1 MQELL
6 KNKPF
11 VTMVLASLLNTI
23 GGELFNIVFI
33 VYAQT
38 MPFAGLAV
46 SIASMAWVAPALTAI
61 LTGYLADRTVH
72 KTRMQLVIKL
82 IQVCVYLVMAMTIGR
97 SKSLPVFL
105 LLVAMDMASSM
116 LEGYAGSLW
125 MPVLKH
131 LVLPGQLHQATSI
144 TSAAS
149 SVAAVISAGGGAV
162 LIALL
167 GNRFAV
173 FALINAATFLLA
185 GILVA
190 IGYREFT
197 RVEVASNG
205 SPADKPSGLAS
216 SLRVTLGE
224 FRSSTFLILIV
235 GFGCLVNLLGTAL
248 QPLLNL
254 GLISMPGVWWGSYG
268 TTIAVVNG
276 IYSLGLILGALLAA
290 DPLRRLPIAHLL
302 TGVMAAAAGAGVNL
316 VWLRSPVLL
325 FVPLLV
331 MNYLLGKINPRF
343 MTMLISTVAE
353 DHLAA
358 TMGIVQTVMMIGA
371 PLGQM
376 VFLTLGN
383 LVGIAITMSI
393 YASLTGLLA
402 LVIFITGLLG
412 MNAKDPTPE
421 MGRRLKSG

>member
-11 VTMVLASLLNTI
+11 VTMALASLLNTV

-72 KTRMQLVIKL
+72 KTRMQVVIKL
-82 IQVCVYLVMAMTIGR
+82 IQVCIYLVIAIMIGR
-97 SKSLPVFL
+97 SKSLPVFV

-131 LVLPGQLHQATSI
+131 LVLPSQLHQATSI
-144 TSAAS
+144 TSATS

-167 GNRFAV
+167 GNRFGV
-173 FALINAATFLLA
+173 FALINALTFLLA

-190 IGYREFT
+190 VGYQKFT
-197 RVEVASNG
+197 RAQVSVNG
-205 SPADKPSGLAS
+205 SPVGKHVGLAS
-216 SLRVTLGE
+216 SLHVILGE
-224 FRSSTFLILIV
+224 FRHSAFLVLMA
-235 GFGCLVNLLGTAL
+235 GFGCMVNLLGTAL

-254 GLISMPGVWWGSYG
+254 GLISMPEVWWGSYG
-268 TTIAVVNG
+268 TTIAAVNG
-276 IYSLGLILGALLAA
+276 ISSLGLILGALLAA
-290 DPLRRLPIAHLL
+290 DPLKRLPMAHLL
-302 TGVMAAAAGAGVNL
+302 TGVMAAAAMVGINL
-316 VWLRSPVLL
+316 VWLHIPALL
-325 FVPLLV
+325 FLPLLA

-358 TMGIVQTVMMIGA
+358 TMGVVQTVMMIGA

-376 VFLTLGN
+376 VFLALGN
-383 LVGIAITMSI
+383 LVGIPITMSI
-393 YASLTGLLA
+393 YAGLTGLLA
-402 LVIFITGLLG
+402 LTIFSVGLLG

-421 MGRRLKSG
+421 MGRRQKSG

>member
-6 KNKPF
+6 RNKPF
-11 VTMVLASLLNTI
+11 VTMVLASLFNTV

-46 SIASMAWVAPALTAI
+46 SVASMAWVAPALTAI
-61 LTGYLADRTVH
+61 PTGYLADRTVR

-82 IQVCVYLVMAMTIGR
+82 VQVCVYLVIAMAIGR
-97 SKSLPVFL
+97 SKSLLVFL

-116 LEGYAGSLW
+116 LEGYASSLW

-131 LVLPGQLHQATSI
+131 LVQPGQLHQATSI

-149 SVAAVISAGGGAV
+149 NVAAVIGAGGGAV
-162 LIALL
+162 LIAIL
-167 GNRFAV
+167 GNKFTV

-185 GILVA
+185 GLLVV
-190 IGYREFT
+190 IGHREFA
-197 RVEVASNG
+197 RVEVSDKG
-205 SPADKPSGLAS
+205 SPVGKHVGLS
-216 SLRVTLGE
+216 YSLRVTLGE
-224 FRSSTFLILIV
+224 FRSSTFLILMV

-254 GLISMPGVWWGSYG
+254 GLISMPEVWWGSYG
-268 TTIAVVNG
+268 TTIAAVNG
-276 IYSLGLILGALLAA
+276 ISSLGLILGALLAS
-290 DPLRRLPIAHLL
+290 DSLRRLPMAHLL
-302 TGVMAAAAGAGVNL
+302 TGVMDAAAMVGVNL
-316 VWLRSPVLL
+316 VWLHIPALL
-325 FVPLLV
+325 FLPLLV

-343 MTMLISTVAE
+343 MTMLISTVGE

-358 TMGIVQTVMMIGA
+358 TMGVVQTVMMIGA

-376 VFLTLGN
+376 IFLALGN
-383 LVGIAITMSI
+383 LVGIVITVSL
-393 YASLTGLLA
+393 YAGLTGLLA
-402 LVIFITGLLG
+402 LAIFFTGLLG
-412 MNAKDPTPE
+412 MNAKDPTPD
-421 MGRRLKSG
+421 MGRSQKSG

>member
-11 VTMVLASLLNTI
+11 VTMVLASLFNTV

-46 SIASMAWVAPALTAI
+46 SIASMAWVAPTLTAI

-72 KTRMQLVIKL
+72 KTRMQVVIKL
-82 IQVCVYLVMAMTIGR
+82 IQVCIYLAMAMTIGR

-105 LLVAMDMASSM
+105 LLVAMDMTSSM

-131 LVLPGQLHQATSI
+131 LVQPGQLHQATSI

-173 FALINAATFLLA
+173 FALINAVTFLLA

-190 IGYREFT
+190 VGYQKFT
-197 RVEVASNG
+197 RAEVSVNG
-205 SPADKPSGLAS
+205 SPVGKHVGLAS
-216 SLRVTLGE
+216 SLHVILGE
-224 FRSSTFLILIV
+224 FRHSAFLVLMV
-235 GFGCLVNLLGTAL
+235 GFGCMVNLLGTAL

-254 GLISMPGVWWGSYG
+254 GLISMPEVWWGSYG
-268 TTIAVVNG
+268 TTIAAVNG
-276 IYSLGLILGALLAA
+276 ISSLGLILGALLAA
-290 DPLRRLPIAHLL
+290 DPLRRLPMAHLL
-302 TGVMAAAAGAGVNL
+302 TGVMAAAAVVGVNL
-316 VWLRSPVLL
+316 VWLRIPALL
-325 FVPLLV
+325 FFSLLAL
-331 MNYLLGKINPRF
+331 NYLLGKINPRF

-358 TMGIVQTVMMIGA
+358 TMGAVQTVMMIGA

-383 LVGIAITMSI
+383 LVGIPITMSI
-393 YASLTGLLA
+393 YAGLTGLLA
-402 LVIFITGLLG
+402 LTIFSVGLLG

-421 MGRRLKSG
+421 MGRKQKSG

>member
-11 VTMVLASLLNTI
+11 VTMVLASLLNTV

-61 LTGYLADRTVH
+61 LTGYLADRTVY
-72 KTRMQLVIKL
+72 KTRMQVVIKL
-82 IQVCVYLVMAMTIGR
+82 VQVCIYLVMAIMIGR
-97 SKSLPVFL
+97 SKSLPVFV

-131 LVLPGQLHQATSI
+131 LVLPSQLHQATSI
-144 TSAAS
+144 TSATS

-173 FALINAATFLLA
+173 FALINALTFLLA

-190 IGYREFT
+190 VGYQKFT
-197 RVEVASNG
+197 RAEVSVNG
-205 SPADKPSGLAS
+205 SPVGKHVGLAS
-216 SLRVTLGE
+216 SLHVTLGE
-224 FRSSTFLILIV
+224 FRHSAFLVLMV
-235 GFGCLVNLLGTAL
+235 GFGCMVNLLGTAL

-254 GLISMPGVWWGSYG
+254 GLISMPEVWWGSYG
-268 TTIAVVNG
+268 TTIAAVNG
-276 IYSLGLILGALLAA
+276 ISSLGLILGALLAA
-290 DPLRRLPIAHLL
+290 DPLKRLPMAHLL
-302 TGVMAAAAGAGVNL
+302 TGVMAAAAVVGVNL
-316 VWLRSPVLL
+316 VWLRIPALL
-325 FVPLLV
+325 FLPLLV

-343 MTMLISTVAE
+343 MTMLISTVGE

-358 TMGIVQTVMMIGA
+358 TMGVVQTVMMIGA

-376 VFLTLGN
+376 IFLTLGN

-402 LVIFITGLLG
+402 LTILLTGLLG

-421 MGRRLKSG
+421 MGRRQKSG

>member
-11 VTMVLASLLNTI
+11 VTMVLASLLNTV

-125 MPVLKH
+125 MPILKH

-224 FRSSTFLILIV
+224 FRSSTFLILMV
-235 GFGCLVNLLGTAL
+235 GFGCLVNLLGAAL

-254 GLISMPGVWWGSYG
+254 GLISMPKVWWGSYG
-268 TTIAVVNG
+268 TTIAAVNG
-276 IYSLGLILGALLAA
+276 ISSLGLILGALLAA

-302 TGVMAAAAGAGVNL
+302 TGVMAAAAVAGVNL
-316 VWLRSPVLL
+316 VWLRSPALL

-343 MTMLISTVAE
+343 MTMLISTVGE

-358 TMGIVQTVMMIGA
+358 TMGVVQTVMMIGA

-376 VFLTLGN
+376 IFLTLGN

-393 YASLTGLLA
+393 YAGLTGFLA

-421 MGRRLKSG
+421 MGRRQKSG

>member
-11 VTMVLASLLNTI
+11 VTMVLASLLNTV

-38 MPFAGLAV
+38 MSFAGLAV

-72 KTRMQLVIKL
+72 KTRMQVVIKL
-82 IQVCVYLVMAMTIGR
+82 IQVCIYQVIAIMIGR
-97 SKSLPVFL
+97 SKSLPVFV

-131 LVLPGQLHQATSI
+131 LVLPSQLHQATSI

-173 FALINAATFLLA
+173 FALINALTFLLA

-190 IGYREFT
+190 VGYQKFT
-197 RVEVASNG
+197 RAEVSVNG
-205 SPADKPSGLAS
+205 SPVGKHVGLAS
-216 SLRVTLGE
+216 SLHVILGE
-224 FRSSTFLILIV
+224 FRHSAFLVLMV
-235 GFGCLVNLLGTAL
+235 GFGCMVNLLGTAL

-254 GLISMPGVWWGSYG
+254 GLISMPEVWWGSYG
-268 TTIAVVNG
+268 TTIAAVNG
-276 IYSLGLILGALLAA
+276 ISSLGLILGALLAA
-290 DPLRRLPIAHLL
+290 DPLKRLPMAHLL
-302 TGVMAAAAGAGVNL
+302 TGVMAAAAVVGVNL
-316 VWLRSPVLL
+316 VWLRIPALL
-325 FVPLLV
+325 FFPLLA

-358 TMGIVQTVMMIGA
+358 TMGVVQTVMMIGA

-383 LVGIAITMSI
+383 LVGIPITMSI
-393 YASLTGLLA
+393 YAGLTGLLA
-402 LVIFITGLLG
+402 LTIFSVGLLG
-412 MNAKDPTPE
+412 MNAKDPTPD
-421 MGRRLKSG
+421 MGQKQKSG

>member
-11 VTMVLASLLNTI
+11 VTMVLASLLNTV

-72 KTRMQLVIKL
+72 KTRMQVVIKL
-82 IQVCVYLVMAMTIGR
+82 IQVCIYLAMAMTIGR

-105 LLVAMDMASSM
+105 LLVAMDMTSSM

-131 LVLPGQLHQATSI
+131 LVQPGQLHQATSI

-205 SPADKPSGLAS
+205 SPPDKPSGLAS

-268 TTIAVVNG
+268 TTIAAVNG
-276 IYSLGLILGALLAA
+276 ISSLGLILGALLAA
-290 DPLRRLPIAHLL
+290 DPLRRLPMAHLL
-302 TGVMAAAAGAGVNL
+302 TGVMVAAAMVGVNL
-316 VWLRSPVLL
+316 VWLHIPALL
-325 FVPLLV
+325 FLPLLV

-343 MTMLISTVAE
+343 MAMLISTVGE

-358 TMGIVQTVMMIGA
+358 TMGVVQTVMMIGA
-371 PLGQM
+371 PMGQM

-383 LVGIAITMSI
+383 MVGIAITMSI

-402 LVIFITGLLG
+402 LVIFLTGLLG

-421 MGRRLKSG
+421 MGRKQKSG

>member
-11 VTMVLASLLNTI
+11 VTMILASLLNTV

-72 KTRMQLVIKL
+72 KTRMQVVIKL
-82 IQVCVYLVMAMTIGR
+82 IQVCIYLAMAMTIGR
-97 SKSLPVFL
+97 SKSLPVFV
-105 LLVAMDMASSM
+105 LLVAMDMTSSM

-131 LVLPGQLHQATSI
+131 LVLPSQLHQATSI
-144 TSAAS
+144 TSATS

-173 FALINAATFLLA
+173 FALINALTFLLA

-190 IGYREFT
+190 VGYQKFT
-197 RVEVASNG
+197 RAEVSVNG
-205 SPADKPSGLAS
+205 SPVGKHVGLAS
-216 SLRVTLGE
+216 SLHVILGE
-224 FRSSTFLILIV
+224 FRHSAFLVLMV
-235 GFGCLVNLLGTAL
+235 GFGCMVNLLGTAL

-254 GLISMPGVWWGSYG
+254 GLISMPKVWWGSYG
-268 TTIAVVNG
+268 TTIAAVNG
-276 IYSLGLILGALLAA
+276 ISSLGLILGALLAA
-290 DPLRRLPIAHLL
+290 DPLRRLPMAHLL
-302 TGVMAAAAGAGVNL
+302 TGVMAAAAVVGVNL
-316 VWLRSPVLL
+316 VWLRIPALL
-325 FVPLLV
+325 FIALLV

-358 TMGIVQTVMMIGA
+358 TMGVVQTVMMIGA

-376 VFLTLGN
+376 IFLTLGN
-383 LVGIAITMSI
+383 LVGIPITMSI
-393 YASLTGLLA
+393 YAGLTGLLA
-402 LVIFITGLLG
+402 LTIFSVGLLG
-412 MNAKDPTPE
+412 VNAKDPTPD
-421 MGRRLKSG
+421 MGQKQKSG

>member
-11 VTMVLASLLNTI
+11 VTMVLASLLNTV
-23 GGELFNIVFI
+23 GGELF
-33 VYAQT
+33 
-38 MPFAGLAV
+38 
-46 SIASMAWVAPALTAI
+46 SMAWVAPALTAI

-105 LLVAMDMASSM
+105 LLVTMDMASSM

-167 GNRFAV
+167 GNRFVV

-185 GILVA
+185 GTLVA

-205 SPADKPSGLAS
+205 SPADKHAGLAS

-224 FRSSTFLILIV
+224 FRSSTFLILMV

-254 GLISMPGVWWGSYG
+254 GLISMPKVWWGSYG
-268 TTIAVVNG
+268 TTIAAVNG
-276 IYSLGLILGALLAA
+276 ISSLGLILGALLAA

-302 TGVMAAAAGAGVNL
+302 TGVMAAAAVAGVNL
-316 VWLRSPVLL
+316 VWLRSPALL

-393 YASLTGLLA
+393 YAGLTGFLA

-421 MGRRLKSG
+421 MGRRQKSG

>member
-11 VTMVLASLLNTI
+11 VTMVLASLLNTV

-268 TTIAVVNG
+268 TTIAAVNG
-276 IYSLGLILGALLAA
+276 ISSLGLILGALLAA
-290 DPLRRLPIAHLL
+290 DPLRRLPMAHLL
-302 TGVMAAAAGAGVNL
+302 TGVMVAAAMVGVNL
-316 VWLRSPVLL
+316 VWLHIPALL
-325 FVPLLV
+325 FLPLLV

-343 MTMLISTVAE
+343 MAMLISTVGE

-358 TMGIVQTVMMIGA
+358 TMGVVQTVMMIGA
-371 PLGQM
+371 PMGQM

-383 LVGIAITMSI
+383 MVGIAITMSI

-402 LVIFITGLLG
+402 LVIFLTGLLG

-421 MGRRLKSG
+421 MGRKQKSG

>member
-11 VTMVLASLLNTI
+11 VTMVLASLFNTV

-46 SIASMAWVAPALTAI
+46 SIASMAWVAPTLTAI

-72 KTRMQLVIKL
+72 KTRMQVVIKL
-82 IQVCVYLVMAMTIGR
+82 IQVCIYLAMAMTIGR

-105 LLVAMDMASSM
+105 LLVAMDMTSSM

-131 LVLPGQLHQATSI
+131 LVQPGQLHQATSI

-149 SVAAVISAGGGAV
+149 NVAAVISAGGGAV
-162 LIALL
+162 LIAIL

-190 IGYREFT
+190 IGYKAFARA
-197 RVEVASNG
+197 EVTGNG
-205 SPADKPSGLAS
+205 SPVGKHVGLSS
-216 SLRVTLGE
+216 SLRMALGE
-224 FRSSTFLILIV
+224 FRSSTFLVLMV

-254 GLISMPGVWWGSYG
+254 GLISMPEVWWGSYG
-268 TTIAVVNG
+268 TTIAVING
-276 IYSLGLILGALLAA
+276 ISSLGLILGALLAA
-290 DPLRRLPIAHLL
+290 DPLRRLPMAHLL
-302 TGVMAAAAGAGVNL
+302 TGVMAAAAMVGINL
-316 VWLRSPVLL
+316 VWLRIPALL
-325 FVPLLV
+325 FLPLLV

-343 MTMLISTVAE
+343 MTMLISTVGE

-358 TMGIVQTVMMIGA
+358 TMGVVQTVMMIGA

-376 VFLTLGN
+376 IFLTLGN

-402 LVIFITGLLG
+402 LTILLTGLLG
-412 MNAKDPTPE
+412 MNARDPTPD
-421 MGRRLKSG
+421 MGRRQKSG

>member
-11 VTMVLASLLNTI
+11 VTMVLASLLNTV

-185 GILVA
+185 GILVS

-224 FRSSTFLILIV
+224 FRRSAFLVLMV

-254 GLISMPGVWWGSYG
+254 GLISMPEVWWGSYG
-268 TTIAVVNG
+268 TTIAAVNG
-276 IYSLGLILGALLAA
+276 ISALGLILGALLAA
-290 DPLRRLPIAHLL
+290 DPLRRLPMAHLL
-302 TGVMAAAAGAGVNL
+302 TGVMAAAAMVGINL
-316 VWLRSPVLL
+316 VWLHIPALL
-325 FVPLLV
+325 FLPLLV

-343 MTMLISTVAE
+343 MTMLISTVGE

-358 TMGIVQTVMMIGA
+358 TMGVVQTVMMIGA

-376 VFLTLGN
+376 IFLTLGN

-402 LVIFITGLLG
+402 LTILLTGLLG
-412 MNAKDPTPE
+412 MNAKDPTPD
-421 MGRRLKSG
+421 MGQKQKSG

>member
-11 VTMVLASLLNTI
+11 VTMVLASLFNTV

-38 MPFAGLAV
+38 MSFAGLAV
-46 SIASMAWVAPALTAI
+46 SIASMAWVAPTLTAI
-61 LTGYLADRTVH
+61 LTGYLADRTAH
-72 KTRMQLVIKL
+72 KTRMQVVIKL
-82 IQVCVYLVMAMTIGR
+82 IQVCIYLVIAIMIGR
-97 SKSLPVFL
+97 SKSLPVFV
-105 LLVAMDMASSM
+105 LLVAMDMASST

-131 LVLPGQLHQATSI
+131 LVLPSQLHQATSI

-173 FALINAATFLLA
+173 FALINALTFLLA

-190 IGYREFT
+190 VGYQKFT
-197 RVEVASNG
+197 RAEVSVNG
-205 SPADKPSGLAS
+205 SPVGKHVGLAS
-216 SLRVTLGE
+216 SLHVILGE
-224 FRSSTFLILIV
+224 FRHSAFLVLMV
-235 GFGCLVNLLGTAL
+235 GFGCMVNLLGTAL

-254 GLISMPGVWWGSYG
+254 GLISMPEVWWGSYG
-268 TTIAVVNG
+268 TTIAAVNG
-276 IYSLGLILGALLAA
+276 ISSLGLILGALLAA
-290 DPLRRLPIAHLL
+290 DPLKRLPMAHLL
-302 TGVMAAAAGAGVNL
+302 TGVMAAAAVVGVNL
-316 VWLRSPVLL
+316 VWLRIPALL
-325 FVPLLV
+325 FFPLLA

-358 TMGIVQTVMMIGA
+358 TMGVVQTVMMIGV

-383 LVGIAITMSI
+383 LVGIPITMSI
-393 YASLTGLLA
+393 YAGLTGLLA
-402 LVIFITGLLG
+402 LTIFSVGLLG
-412 MNAKDPTPE
+412 MNAMDPTPD
-421 MGRRLKSG
+421 MGQKQKSG

>member
-1 MQELL
+1 MQEFL

-11 VTMVLASLLNTI
+11 VTMALASLLNTV

-72 KTRMQLVIKL
+72 KTRMQVAIKSVQVCIYLVIA
-82 IQVCVYLVMAMTIGR
+82 IMIGR
-97 SKSLPVFL
+97 SKSLPVFV
-105 LLVAMDMASSM
+105 LLVAMDMTSSI

-131 LVLPGQLHQATSI
+131 LVLPSQLHQATSI

-173 FALINAATFLLA
+173 FALINALTFLLA

-190 IGYREFT
+190 IGYREFARAEIT
-197 RVEVASNG
+197 GNG
-205 SPADKPSGLAS
+205 SPVGKHVGLAS
-216 SLRVTLGE
+216 SLHVTLGE
-224 FRSSTFLILIV
+224 FRRSAFLVLIV
-235 GFGCLVNLLGTAL
+235 CFGCLVNLLGTAL

-254 GLISMPGVWWGSYG
+254 GLISMPEVWWGSYG
-268 TTIAVVNG
+268 TTIAAVNG
-276 IYSLGLILGALLAA
+276 VSSLGLILGALLAA
-290 DPLRRLPIAHLL
+290 DPLRRQPIAYLL
-302 TGVMAAAAGAGVNL
+302 TGVMAAAAVVGVNL
-316 VWLRSPVLL
+316 VWLRIPALL
-325 FVPLLV
+325 FFPLLA

-343 MTMLISTVAE
+343 MTMLISTVGE

-358 TMGIVQTVMMIGA
+358 TMGVVQTVMMIGA

-383 LVGIAITMSI
+383 LIGIPITMSI
-393 YASLTGLLA
+393 YAGLTGLLA
-402 LVIFITGLLG
+402 LAIFSTGLLG

-421 MGRRLKSG
+421 MGRRHKSG

>member
-11 VTMVLASLLNTI
+11 VTMVLASLLNTV

-61 LTGYLADRTVH
+61 LTGYLADRTVQ

-82 IQVCVYLVMAMTIGR
+82 VQVCVYLVIAMTIGR

-125 MPVLKH
+125 IPVLKH
-131 LVLPGQLHQATSI
+131 LVRPSQLHQATSI

-190 IGYREFT
+190 VGYQKFT
-197 RVEVASNG
+197 RAEVSVNG
-205 SPADKPSGLAS
+205 SPVGKHVGLAS
-216 SLRVTLGE
+216 SLHVILGE
-224 FRSSTFLILIV
+224 FRHSAFLVLMV
-235 GFGCLVNLLGTAL
+235 GFGCMVNLLGTAL

-254 GLISMPGVWWGSYG
+254 GLISMPEVWWGSYG
-268 TTIAVVNG
+268 TTIAAING
-276 IYSLGLILGALLAA
+276 ISSLGLILGALLAA
-290 DPLRRLPIAHLL
+290 DPLRRLPMAHLL
-302 TGVMAAAAGAGVNL
+302 TGVMAAAAMVGINL
-316 VWLRSPVLL
+316 VWLRIPALL
-325 FVPLLV
+325 FLPLLA

-358 TMGIVQTVMMIGA
+358 TMGVVQTVMMIGA

-393 YASLTGLLA
+393 YAGLTGLLA
-402 LVIFITGLLG
+402 LTILLTGLLG

-421 MGRRLKSG
+421 MGRKQKSG

>member
-1 MQELL
+1 M
-6 KNKPF
+6 
-11 VTMVLASLLNTI
+11 
-23 GGELFNIVFI
+23 
-33 VYAQT
+33 
-38 MPFAGLAV
+38 
-46 SIASMAWVAPALTAI
+46 
-61 LTGYLADRTVH
+61 
-72 KTRMQLVIKL
+72 
-82 IQVCVYLVMAMTIGR
+82 
-97 SKSLPVFL
+97 
-105 LLVAMDMASSM
+105 
-116 LEGYAGSLW
+116 
-125 MPVLKH
+125 
-131 LVLPGQLHQATSI
+131 
-144 TSAAS
+144 
-149 SVAAVISAGGGAV
+149 
-162 LIALL
+162 IALL

-343 MTMLISTVAE
+343 MTMLISRVAE

-412 MNAKDPTPE
+412 MNAKDPTPD
-421 MGRRLKSG
+421 MGQKQKSG

>member
-11 VTMVLASLLNTI
+11 VTMVLASLLNTV

-72 KTRMQLVIKL
+72 KTRMQVLIKL
-82 IQVCVYLVMAMTIGR
+82 IQVCIYLVIAIMIGR
-97 SKSLPVFL
+97 SKSLPVFV
-105 LLVAMDMASSM
+105 LLVAMDMVSSM

-131 LVLPGQLHQATSI
+131 LVLPSQLHQATSI
-144 TSAAS
+144 TSATS

-173 FALINAATFLLA
+173 FALINALTFLLA

-190 IGYREFT
+190 VGYQKFT
-197 RVEVASNG
+197 WAEVSVNG
-205 SPADKPSGLAS
+205 SPVGKHVGLAS
-216 SLRVTLGE
+216 SLHVILGE
-224 FRSSTFLILIV
+224 FRHSAFLVLMV
-235 GFGCLVNLLGTAL
+235 GFGCMVNLLGTAL

-254 GLISMPGVWWGSYG
+254 GLISMPEVWWGSYG
-268 TTIAVVNG
+268 TTIAAVNG
-276 IYSLGLILGALLAA
+276 ISSLGLILGALLAA
-290 DPLRRLPIAHLL
+290 DPLRRLPMAHLL
-302 TGVMAAAAGAGVNL
+302 TGVMAAAAVVGVNL
-316 VWLRSPVLL
+316 VWLRIPALL
-325 FVPLLV
+325 FLPLLV
-331 MNYLLGKINPRF
+331 MNYLLGKVNPRF

-353 DHLAA
+353 DHLAT
-358 TMGIVQTVMMIGA
+358 TMGVVQTVMMIGA

-383 LVGIAITMSI
+383 LVGIPITMSI
-393 YASLTGLLA
+393 YAGLTGLLA
-402 LVIFITGLLG
+402 LTIFSVGLLG
-412 MNAKDPTPE
+412 MNAKDPTTD
-421 MGRRLKSG
+421 MGQKQKSG

>member
-11 VTMVLASLLNTI
+11 VTMVLASLLNTV

-72 KTRMQLVIKL
+72 KTRMQVVIKL
-82 IQVCVYLVMAMTIGR
+82 VQVCVYLAMAMTIGR

-105 LLVAMDMASSM
+105 LLVAMDMTSSM

-131 LVLPGQLHQATSI
+131 LVQPSQLHQATSI
-144 TSAAS
+144 TSATS

-173 FALINAATFLLA
+173 FALINALTFLLA

-190 IGYREFT
+190 VGYQKFT
-197 RVEVASNG
+197 RAEVSVNG
-205 SPADKPSGLAS
+205 SPVGKHVGLAS
-216 SLRVTLGE
+216 SLHVILGE
-224 FRSSTFLILIV
+224 FRHSAFLVLMV
-235 GFGCLVNLLGTAL
+235 GFGCMVNLLGTAL

-254 GLISMPGVWWGSYG
+254 GLISMPEVWWGSYG
-268 TTIAVVNG
+268 TTIAAVNG
-276 IYSLGLILGALLAA
+276 ISSLGLILGALLAA
-290 DPLRRLPIAHLL
+290 DPLRRLPMAHLL
-302 TGVMAAAAGAGVNL
+302 TGVMAAAAVVGVNL
-316 VWLRSPVLL
+316 VWLRIPALL
-325 FVPLLV
+325 FIPLLV

-358 TMGIVQTVMMIGA
+358 TMGAVQTVMMIGA

-383 LVGIAITMSI
+383 LVGIPITMSI
-393 YASLTGLLA
+393 YAGLTGLLA
-402 LVIFITGLLG
+402 LTIFSVGLLG
-412 MNAKDPTPE
+412 MNAKNPTPD
-421 MGRRLKSG
+421 MGQKQKSG

>member
-11 VTMVLASLLNTI
+11 VTMVLASLLNTV

-72 KTRMQLVIKL
+72 KTRMQVVIKL
-82 IQVCVYLVMAMTIGR
+82 IQVCIYLVIAIMIGR
-97 SKSLPVFL
+97 SKSLPVFV

-131 LVLPGQLHQATSI
+131 LVLPSQLHQATSI
-144 TSAAS
+144 TSATS

-173 FALINAATFLLA
+173 FALINALTFLLA

-190 IGYREFT
+190 VGYQKFT
-197 RVEVASNG
+197 RAEVTGNG
-205 SPADKPSGLAS
+205 SPVGKHVGLAS
-216 SLRVTLGE
+216 SLHVILGE
-224 FRSSTFLILIV
+224 FRHSAFLVLMV
-235 GFGCLVNLLGTAL
+235 GFGCMVNLLGTAL

-254 GLISMPGVWWGSYG
+254 GLISMPEVWWGSYG
-268 TTIAVVNG
+268 TTIAAVNG
-276 IYSLGLILGALLAA
+276 ISSLGLILGALLAA
-290 DPLRRLPIAHLL
+290 DPLKRLPMAHLL
-302 TGVMAAAAGAGVNL
+302 TGVMAAAAMVGINL
-316 VWLRSPVLL
+316 VWLHIPALL
-325 FVPLLV
+325 FLPLLV

-358 TMGIVQTVMMIGA
+358 TMGVVQTVMMIGA

-393 YASLTGLLA
+393 YAGLTGLLA
-402 LVIFITGLLG
+402 LTIFSVGLLG
-412 MNAKDPTPE
+412 MNAKDPTPD
-421 MGRRLKSG
+421 MGRRQKSG

>member
-1 MQELL
+1 MHELL

-11 VTMVLASLLNTI
+11 VTMVLASLLNTV

-125 MPVLKH
+125 MPILKH

-224 FRSSTFLILIV
+224 FRSSTFLILMV
-235 GFGCLVNLLGTAL
+235 GFGCLVNLLGAAL

-254 GLISMPGVWWGSYG
+254 GLISMPKVWWGSYG
-268 TTIAVVNG
+268 TTIAAVNG
-276 IYSLGLILGALLAA
+276 ISSLGLILGALLAA

-302 TGVMAAAAGAGVNL
+302 TGVMAAAAVAGVNL
-316 VWLRSPVLL
+316 VWLRSPALL

-343 MTMLISTVAE
+343 MTMLISTVGE

-358 TMGIVQTVMMIGA
+358 TMGVVQTVMMIGA

-376 VFLTLGN
+376 IFLTLGN

-393 YASLTGLLA
+393 YAGLTGFLA

-421 MGRRLKSG
+421 MGRRQKSG

>member
-1 MQELL
+1 MHELL

-11 VTMVLASLLNTI
+11 VTMVMASLLNTV

-46 SIASMAWVAPALTAI
+46 SIASMAWVAPTLTAI
-61 LTGYLADRTVH
+61 LTGYLADRTAH
-72 KTRMQLVIKL
+72 KTRMQVVIKL
-82 IQVCVYLVMAMTIGR
+82 IQVCIYLFIAIMIGR
-97 SKSLPVFL
+97 SKSLPVFV

-131 LVLPGQLHQATSI
+131 LVLPSQLHQATSI
-144 TSAAS
+144 TSATS

-173 FALINAATFLLA
+173 FALINALTFLLA

-190 IGYREFT
+190 VGYQKFT
-197 RVEVASNG
+197 RAEVSVNG
-205 SPADKPSGLAS
+205 SPVGKHVGLAS
-216 SLRVTLGE
+216 SLHVILGE
-224 FRSSTFLILIV
+224 FRHSAFLVLMV

-254 GLISMPGVWWGSYG
+254 GLISMPEVWWGSYG
-268 TTIAVVNG
+268 TTIAAVNG
-276 IYSLGLILGALLAA
+276 ISSLGLILGALLAA
-290 DPLRRLPIAHLL
+290 DPLKRLPMAHLL
-302 TGVMAAAAGAGVNL
+302 TGVMAAAAVVGVNL
-316 VWLRSPVLL
+316 VWLHMPALL
-325 FVPLLV
+325 FLPLLV

-358 TMGIVQTVMMIGA
+358 TMGVVQTVMMIGA

-383 LVGIAITMSI
+383 LVGIPITMSI
-393 YASLTGLLA
+393 YAGLTGLLA
-402 LVIFITGLLG
+402 LTIFSVGLLG

-421 MGRRLKSG
+421 MGRKQKSG

>member
-11 VTMVLASLLNTI
+11 VTMVLASLLNTV

-224 FRSSTFLILIV
+224 FHSSTFLILIV

-302 TGVMAAAAGAGVNL
+302 TGVMAAAAMVGINL
-316 VWLRSPVLL
+316 VWLHMPTLL
-325 FVPLLV
+325 FLPLLV

-343 MTMLISTVAE
+343 MTMLISTVGE

-358 TMGIVQTVMMIGA
+358 TMGVVQTVMMIGA

>member
-11 VTMVLASLLNTI
+11 VTMVLASLFNTV

-46 SIASMAWVAPALTAI
+46 SIASMAWVAPTLTAI
-61 LTGYLADRTVH
+61 LTGYLADRTAH
-72 KTRMQLVIKL
+72 KTRMQVVIKL
-82 IQVCVYLVMAMTIGR
+82 VQVCIYLVIAMAIGR

-116 LEGYAGSLW
+116 LEGYASSLW

-131 LVLPGQLHQATSI
+131 LVQPGQLHQATSI

-149 SVAAVISAGGGAV
+149 NVAAVISAGAGAV

-167 GNRFAV
+167 GNGFTV

-185 GILVA
+185 GLLVA
-190 IGYREFT
+190 IGYREFA
-197 RVEVASNG
+197 RAEVSDNS
-205 SPADKPSGLAS
+205 SPVGKHAGLSS

-224 FRSSTFLILIV
+224 FRHSTFLILMV
-235 GFGCLVNLLGTAL
+235 GFGCMVNLLGTAL

-254 GLISMPGVWWGSYG
+254 GLISMPEVWWRSYG
-268 TTIAVVNG
+268 TTIAAVNG
-276 IYSLGLILGALLAA
+276 ISSLGLILGALLAA
-290 DPLRRLPIAHLL
+290 DPLKRLPMAHLL
-302 TGVMAAAAGAGVNL
+302 TGVMAAAAVVGVNL
-316 VWLRSPVLL
+316 VWLHIPALL
-325 FVPLLV
+325 FLPLLV

-358 TMGIVQTVMMIGA
+358 TMGVVQTVMMIGV

-383 LVGIAITMSI
+383 LVGIPITMSI
-393 YASLTGLLA
+393 YAGLTGLLA
-402 LVIFITGLLG
+402 LTIFSVGLLG
-412 MNAKDPTPE
+412 MNAKDPTPD
-421 MGRRLKSG
+421 MGQKQKSG

>member
-11 VTMVLASLLNTI
+11 VTMVLASLLNTV

-72 KTRMQLVIKL
+72 KTRMQVVIKL
-82 IQVCVYLVMAMTIGR
+82 VQVCIYLVIAIMIGR
-97 SKSLPVFL
+97 SKSLPVFV

-131 LVLPGQLHQATSI
+131 LVLPSQLHQATSI
-144 TSAAS
+144 TSATS

-173 FALINAATFLLA
+173 FALINALTFLLA

-190 IGYREFT
+190 VGYQKFT
-197 RVEVASNG
+197 RAEVSVNG
-205 SPADKPSGLAS
+205 SPVGKHVGLAS
-216 SLRVTLGE
+216 SLHVILGE
-224 FRSSTFLILIV
+224 FRHSAFLVLMV
-235 GFGCLVNLLGTAL
+235 GFGCMVNLLGTAL

-254 GLISMPGVWWGSYG
+254 GLISMPEVWWGSYG
-268 TTIAVVNG
+268 TTIAAVNG
-276 IYSLGLILGALLAA
+276 ISSLGLILGALLAA
-290 DPLRRLPIAHLL
+290 DPLKRLPMAHLL
-302 TGVMAAAAGAGVNL
+302 TGVMAAAAVVGVNL
-316 VWLRSPVLL
+316 VWLRIPALL
-325 FVPLLV
+325 FLPLLA

-358 TMGIVQTVMMIGA
+358 TMGVVQTVMMIGA

-383 LVGIAITMSI
+383 LVGIPITMSI
-393 YASLTGLLA
+393 YAGLTGLLA
-402 LVIFITGLLG
+402 LTIFSVGLLG
-412 MNAKDPTPE
+412 MNAKDPTPD
-421 MGRRLKSG
+421 MGQKQKSG

>member
-1 MQELL
+1 
-6 KNKPF
+6 
-11 VTMVLASLLNTI
+11 MVLASLLNTV

-38 MPFAGLAV
+38 MPFAALAV

-72 KTRMQLVIKL
+72 KTRMQVVIKL
-82 IQVCVYLVMAMTIGR
+82 VQVCIYLVMAIMIGR
-97 SKSLPVFL
+97 SKSLPVFV

-131 LVLPGQLHQATSI
+131 LVLPSQLHQATSI
-144 TSAAS
+144 TSATS

-173 FALINAATFLLA
+173 FALINALTFLLA

-190 IGYREFT
+190 VGYQKFT
-197 RVEVASNG
+197 RAEVSVNG
-205 SPADKPSGLAS
+205 PPVGKHVGLAS
-216 SLRVTLGE
+216 SLHVILGE
-224 FRSSTFLILIV
+224 FRHSAFLVLMV
-235 GFGCLVNLLGTAL
+235 GFGCMVNLLGTAL

-254 GLISMPGVWWGSYG
+254 GLISMPEVWWGSYG
-268 TTIAVVNG
+268 TTIAAVNG
-276 IYSLGLILGALLAA
+276 ISSLGLILGALLAA
-290 DPLRRLPIAHLL
+290 DPLKRLPMAHLL
-302 TGVMAAAAGAGVNL
+302 TGVMAAAAVVGVNL
-316 VWLRSPVLL
+316 VWLHIPALL
-325 FVPLLV
+325 FLPLLA

-358 TMGIVQTVMMIGA
+358 TMGVVQTVMMIGA

-383 LVGIAITMSI
+383 LVGIPITMSI
-393 YASLTGLLA
+393 YAGLTGLLA
-402 LVIFITGLLG
+402 LTIFSVGLLG
-412 MNAKDPTPE
+412 MNAKDPTPD
-421 MGRRLKSG
+421 MGQRQKSG

>member
-11 VTMVLASLLNTI
+11 VTMALASLLNTV

-61 LTGYLADRTVH
+61 LAGYLADRTLH
-72 KTRMQLVIKL
+72 KTRMQVVIKL
-82 IQVCVYLVMAMTIGR
+82 IQVCIYLVMAMMIGR
-97 SKSLPVFL
+97 SKSFPVFV
-105 LLVAMDMASSM
+105 LLVAMDMTSSM

-131 LVLPGQLHQATSI
+131 LVQPGQLHQATSI

-173 FALINAATFLLA
+173 FALINALTFLLA

-190 IGYREFT
+190 VGYQKFT
-197 RVEVASNG
+197 RAEVSVNG
-205 SPADKPSGLAS
+205 SPVGKHVGLAS
-216 SLRVTLGE
+216 SLHVILGE
-224 FRSSTFLILIV
+224 FRHSAFLVLMV
-235 GFGCLVNLLGTAL
+235 GFGCMVNLLGTAL

-254 GLISMPGVWWGSYG
+254 GLISMPEVWWGSYG
-268 TTIAVVNG
+268 TTIAAVNG
-276 IYSLGLILGALLAA
+276 ISSLGLILGALLAA
-290 DPLRRLPIAHLL
+290 DPLKRLPMAHLL
-302 TGVMAAAAGAGVNL
+302 TGVMAAAAMVGINL
-316 VWLRSPVLL
+316 VWLHIPALL
-325 FVPLLV
+325 FLPLLA

-358 TMGIVQTVMMIGA
+358 TMGVVQTVMMIGA

-383 LVGIAITMSI
+383 LVGIPITMSI
-393 YASLTGLLA
+393 YAGLTGLLA
-402 LVIFITGLLG
+402 LTIFLTGLLG

-421 MGRRLKSG
+421 MGRKRKSG

>member
-11 VTMVLASLLNTI
+11 VTMVLASLLNTV

-72 KTRMQLVIKL
+72 KTRMQVVIKL
-82 IQVCVYLVMAMTIGR
+82 IQVCIYLAMAMTIGR

-131 LVLPGQLHQATSI
+131 LVLPSQLHQATSI

-162 LIALL
+162 LIAIL
-167 GNRFAV
+167 GNRFAM
-173 FALINAATFLLA
+173 FALINALTFLLA

-190 IGYREFT
+190 VGYREFA
-197 RVEVASNG
+197 RAEVSVNG
-205 SPADKPSGLAS
+205 SPVGKHVGLAS
-216 SLRVTLGE
+216 SLHVTLGE
-224 FRSSTFLILIV
+224 FRHSAFLVLMV
-235 GFGCLVNLLGTAL
+235 GFGCMVNLLGTAL

-254 GLISMPGVWWGSYG
+254 GLISMPEVWWGSYG
-268 TTIAVVNG
+268 TTIAAVNG
-276 IYSLGLILGALLAA
+276 ISSLGLILGALLAA
-290 DPLRRLPIAHLL
+290 DPLRRLPMAHLL
-302 TGVMAAAAGAGVNL
+302 TGVMAAAAIVGVNL
-316 VWLRSPVLL
+316 VWLRIPALL
-325 FVPLLV
+325 FLPLLA

-358 TMGIVQTVMMIGA
+358 TMGVVQTVMMIGA

-376 VFLTLGN
+376 IFLTLGN
-383 LVGIAITMSI
+383 LIGIPITMSI
-393 YASLTGLLA
+393 YAGLTGLLA
-402 LVIFITGLLG
+402 LAIFSAGLLG
-412 MNAKDPTPE
+412 MNAKDPTPD
-421 MGRRLKSG
+421 MGRKQKSG

>member
-11 VTMVLASLLNTI
+11 VTMVLASLLNTV
-23 GGELFNIVFI
+23 GGELFNIVFV

-46 SIASMAWVAPALTAI
+46 SVASMAWVAPALTAI

-82 IQVCVYLVMAMTIGR
+82 VQVCVYLVMAMVIDR
-97 SKSLPVFL
+97 SKSLQVFL

-125 MPVLKH
+125 IPVLKH
-131 LVLPGQLHQATSI
+131 LVRPSQIHQATSI

-190 IGYREFT
+190 VGYRDFVRAEG
-197 RVEVASNG
+197 AGNS
-205 SPADKPSGLAS
+205 SQADKHLGLAS
-216 SLRVTLGE
+216 NLLVTLGE
-224 FRSSTFLILIV
+224 FRRSAFLVLMV

-254 GLISMPGVWWGSYG
+254 GLISMPEVWWGSYG
-268 TTIAVVNG
+268 TTIAAVNG
-276 IYSLGLILGALLAA
+276 ISSLGLILGALLAT
-290 DPLRRLPIAHLL
+290 DPLRRLPMAHLL
-302 TGVMAAAAGAGVNL
+302 TGVMAAAAMVGVNL
-316 VWLRSPVLL
+316 VWLHIPALL
-325 FVPLLV
+325 FLPLLV
-331 MNYLLGKINPRF
+331 MNYLLGKVNPRF
-343 MTMLISTVAE
+343 MTMLISTVGE

-358 TMGIVQTVMMIGA
+358 TMGVVQTVMMIGA
-371 PLGQM
+371 PMGQM

-402 LVIFITGLLG
+402 LVIFLTGLLG

-421 MGRRLKSG
+421 MGRKQKSG

>member
-11 VTMVLASLLNTI
+11 VTMVLASLLNTV

-61 LTGYLADRTVH
+61 LTGYLADRTVQ

-82 IQVCVYLVMAMTIGR
+82 VQVCVYLVIAMTIGR

-125 MPVLKH
+125 IPVLKH
-131 LVLPGQLHQATSI
+131 LVRPSQLHQATSI

-190 IGYREFT
+190 VGYQKFT
-197 RVEVASNG
+197 RAEVSVNG
-205 SPADKPSGLAS
+205 SPVGKHVGLAS
-216 SLRVTLGE
+216 SLRMALGE
-224 FRSSTFLILIV
+224 FRSSTFLVLMV

-254 GLISMPGVWWGSYG
+254 GLISMPEVWWGSYG
-268 TTIAVVNG
+268 TTIAAVNG
-276 IYSLGLILGALLAA
+276 ISSLGLILGALLVT
-290 DPLRRLPIAHLL
+290 DPLRRLPMAHLL
-302 TGVMAAAAGAGVNL
+302 TGVMAAAAMVGINL
-316 VWLRSPVLL
+316 VWLHIPALL
-325 FVPLLV
+325 FLPLLA

-358 TMGIVQTVMMIGA
+358 TMGVVQTVMMIGA

-393 YASLTGLLA
+393 YAGLTGLLA
-402 LVIFITGLLG
+402 LTILLTGLLG

-421 MGRRLKSG
+421 MGRKQKSG

>member
-11 VTMVLASLLNTI
+11 VTMVLASLLNTV

-61 LTGYLADRTVH
+61 LTGYLADRTMH
-72 KTRMQLVIKL
+72 KTRMQVVIKL
-82 IQVCVYLVMAMTIGR
+82 VQVCIYLVMAIMIGR

-131 LVLPGQLHQATSI
+131 LVLPSQLHQATSI

-173 FALINAATFLLA
+173 FALINALTFLLA

-190 IGYREFT
+190 VGYQKFT
-197 RVEVASNG
+197 RAEVSVNG
-205 SPADKPSGLAS
+205 SPVGKHVGLAS
-216 SLRVTLGE
+216 SLHVTLGE
-224 FRSSTFLILIV
+224 FRHSAFLVLMV
-235 GFGCLVNLLGTAL
+235 GFGCMVNLLGTAL

-254 GLISMPGVWWGSYG
+254 GLISMPKVWWGSYG
-268 TTIAVVNG
+268 TTIAAVNG
-276 IYSLGLILGALLAA
+276 ISSLGLILGALLAA
-290 DPLRRLPIAHLL
+290 DPLRRLPMAHLL
-302 TGVMAAAAGAGVNL
+302 TGVMAAAAVVGVNL
-316 VWLRSPVLL
+316 VWLRIPALL
-325 FVPLLV
+325 FLPLLV

-343 MTMLISTVAE
+343 MTMLISTVGE

-358 TMGIVQTVMMIGA
+358 TMGVVQTVMMIGA

-376 VFLTLGN
+376 IFLTLGN

-402 LVIFITGLLG
+402 LTILLTGLVG
-412 MNAKDPTPE
+412 MNAKDPTPD
-421 MGRRLKSG
+421 MGQKQKSG

>member
-11 VTMVLASLLNTI
+11 VTMVLASLLNTV

-46 SIASMAWVAPALTAI
+46 SVASIAWVAPALTAI
-61 LTGYLADRTVH
+61 LTGYLADSTAH
-72 KTRMQLVIKL
+72 KTRMQVVIKL
-82 IQVCVYLVMAMTIGR
+82 IQVCIYLAMAMTIGR

-105 LLVAMDMASSM
+105 LLVAMDMTSSM

-131 LVLPGQLHQATSI
+131 LVQPGQLHQATSI

-149 SVAAVISAGGGAV
+149 NVAAVISAGAGAV
-162 LIALL
+162 LIAIL

-185 GILVA
+185 GLLVA
-190 IGYREFT
+190 IGYREFA
-197 RVEVASNG
+197 RAEVSDNS
-205 SPADKPSGLAS
+205 SPVGKHVGLSS

-224 FRSSTFLILIV
+224 FRHSTFLILMV
-235 GFGCLVNLLGTAL
+235 GFGCMVNLLGTAL

-254 GLISMPGVWWGSYG
+254 GLISMPEVWWGSYG
-268 TTIAVVNG
+268 TTIAAVNG
-276 IYSLGLILGALLAA
+276 ISSLGLILGALLAA
-290 DPLRRLPIAHLL
+290 DPLKRLPMAHLL
-302 TGVMAAAAGAGVNL
+302 TGVMAAAAVVGVNL
-316 VWLRSPVLL
+316 VWLHIPALL
-325 FVPLLV
+325 FLPLLV

-358 TMGIVQTVMMIGA
+358 TMGVVQTVMMIGA

-383 LVGIAITMSI
+383 LVGIPITMSI
-393 YASLTGLLA
+393 YAGLTGLLA
-402 LVIFITGLLG
+402 LTIFSVGLLG
-412 MNAKDPTPE
+412 MNAKDPTPD
-421 MGRRLKSG
+421 MGRRQKSG

>member
-11 VTMVLASLLNTI
+11 VTMVLASLLNTV

-72 KTRMQLVIKL
+72 KTRMQVVIKL
-82 IQVCVYLVMAMTIGR
+82 IQVCIYLVIAIMIGR

-131 LVLPGQLHQATSI
+131 LVLPSQLHQATSI
-144 TSAAS
+144 TSATS

-167 GNRFAV
+167 GNRFAI
-173 FALINAATFLLA
+173 FALINALTFLLA

-190 IGYREFT
+190 VGYQKFT
-197 RVEVASNG
+197 RAEVSVNG
-205 SPADKPSGLAS
+205 SPVGKHVGLAS
-216 SLRVTLGE
+216 SLHVTLGE
-224 FRSSTFLILIV
+224 FRHSAFLVLMV
-235 GFGCLVNLLGTAL
+235 GFGCMVNLLGTAL

-254 GLISMPGVWWGSYG
+254 GLISMPEVWWGSYG
-268 TTIAVVNG
+268 TTIAAING
-276 IYSLGLILGALLAA
+276 ISSLGLILGALLAA
-290 DPLRRLPIAHLL
+290 DPLKRLPMAHLL
-302 TGVMAAAAGAGVNL
+302 TGVMAAAAMVGINL
-316 VWLRSPVLL
+316 VWLHIPALL
-325 FVPLLV
+325 FLPLLV

-343 MTMLISTVAE
+343 MTMLISTVGE

-358 TMGIVQTVMMIGA
+358 TMGVVQTVMMIGA

-393 YASLTGLLA
+393 YAGLTGLLA
-402 LVIFITGLLG
+402 LTIFSAGLLG

-421 MGRRLKSG
+421 MGRKQKSG

>member
-1 MQELL
+1 MQVLL

-11 VTMVLASLLNTI
+11 VTMALASLLNTV

-72 KTRMQLVIKL
+72 KTRMQVVIKL
-82 IQVCVYLVMAMTIGR
+82 IQVCIYLVIAIMIGR

-105 LLVAMDMASSM
+105 LLVAMDMTSSM

-131 LVLPGQLHQATSI
+131 LVLPSQLHQATSI
-144 TSAAS
+144 TSATS

-173 FALINAATFLLA
+173 FALINALTFLLA

-190 IGYREFT
+190 VGYQKFT
-197 RVEVASNG
+197 RAEVSVNG
-205 SPADKPSGLAS
+205 SPVGKHVGLAS
-216 SLRVTLGE
+216 SLHVTLGE
-224 FRSSTFLILIV
+224 FRHSAFLVLMV
-235 GFGCLVNLLGTAL
+235 GFGCMVNLLGTAL

-254 GLISMPGVWWGSYG
+254 GLISMPEVWWGSYG
-268 TTIAVVNG
+268 TTIAAVNG
-276 IYSLGLILGALLAA
+276 ISSLGLILGALLAA
-290 DPLRRLPIAHLL
+290 DLLRRLPMAHLL
-302 TGVMAAAAGAGVNL
+302 TGVMAAAAVVGVNL
-316 VWLRSPVLL
+316 VWLRIPALL
-325 FVPLLV
+325 FFPLLA

-358 TMGIVQTVMMIGA
+358 TMGVVQTVMMIGA

-383 LVGIAITMSI
+383 LVGIPITMSI
-393 YASLTGLLA
+393 YAGLTGLLA
-402 LVIFITGLLG
+402 LAIFSAGLLG

-421 MGRRLKSG
+421 MGRKRKSG

>member
-11 VTMVLASLLNTI
+11 VTMVLASLLNTV

-72 KTRMQLVIKL
+72 KTRMQVVIKL
-82 IQVCVYLVMAMTIGR
+82 VQVCIYLVIAIMIGR

-125 MPVLKH
+125 MPILKH
-131 LVLPGQLHQATSI
+131 LVLPGQLHQATSM
-144 TSAAS
+144 TSATS

-173 FALINAATFLLA
+173 FALINALTFLLA

-190 IGYREFT
+190 VGYRKFART
-197 RVEVASNG
+197 EVSVNG
-205 SPADKPSGLAS
+205 SPVGKHVGLAS
-216 SLRVTLGE
+216 SLHVTLGE
-224 FRSSTFLILIV
+224 FRHSAFLFLMV
-235 GFGCLVNLLGTAL
+235 AFGCMINLLGTAL

-254 GLISMPGVWWGSYG
+254 GLISMPEVRWGSYG
-268 TTIAVVNG
+268 TTIAAVNG
-276 IYSLGLILGALLAA
+276 ISSLGLILGALIAA
-290 DPLRRLPIAHLL
+290 DPLRRLPMAHLL
-302 TGVMAAAAGAGVNL
+302 TGVMAAAAVVGVNL
-316 VWLRSPVLL
+316 VWLRIPALL
-325 FVPLLV
+325 FFPLLA

-343 MTMLISTVAE
+343 MTMLISTMAE

-358 TMGIVQTVMMIGA
+358 TMGVVQTVMMIGA

-383 LVGIAITMSI
+383 LVGIPITMSI

-402 LVIFITGLLG
+402 LAIFSAGLLG

-421 MGRRLKSG
+421 MGRKQKSG